1 MLFLRNEVRTE
12 DLRQELAGCVVEL
25 EGCVMRVIEPVFD
38 ALPPAGRDVVDVE
51 PLRVERFG
59 GELEVRDAG
68 EDLIHVRML
77 GFVLCEHIEQVLK
90 KSPFALLTHTG
101 GKPIYSR
108 SKRLAKG
115 LGLSIYNNRLPLV
128 RCM

>member
-1 MLFLRNEVRTE
+1 MLRNEVRTE

-38 ALPPAGRDVVDVE
+38 ALPPAGRDVVDVD

-68 EDLIHVRML
+68 EDLIHVRMRRKI
-77 GFVLCEHIEQVLK
+77 VLV
-90 KSPFALLTHTG
+90 
-101 GKPIYSR
+101 
-108 SKRLAKG
+108 
-115 LGLSIYNNRLPLV
+115 
-128 RCM
+128 